1 MSPLFTFLLDLAEK
15 VQTHSRDLSITAEP
29 VAERARGRARD
40 VTIRN
45 RGELVASVQVDSYDL
60 RATGNLVAQVR
71 RPGDQF
77 DVVVAPP
84 STMLGWFANSL
95 LPALSPAPALAGA
108 R

>member
-1 MSPLFTFLLDLAEK
+1 MPPLFTFLLDLADQ
-15 VQTHSRDLSITAEP
+15 VQGHSRDLSVTAEP

-60 RATGNLVAQVR
+60 RTTGNLVAQVR
-71 RPGDQF
+71 RPGDQL
-77 DVVVAPP
+77 DVVVATPNA
-84 STMLGWFANSL
+84 MLRWFADSL
-95 LPALSPAPALAGA
+95 LPALTPAPALAGA